1 MNVFQFKHVGK
12 GLFYSGSIADEYN
25 FVYDCGT
32 ACSEQILKNEI
43 SVMNLNSKTDKIDF
57 AVLSHLDGDYFCGFP
72 YLLRIFRIDKIYLPY
87 LGNDRELIRF
97 LIFNAVFKDSLK
109 HDSSK
114 PDSSKH
120 DSSKPDSLKSAG
132 EFGAKAELYAF
143 MCKLYDIDIYID
155 VSLPFRMP
163 EHKRFLGAD
172 DADVEFSAEKEKTV
186 IRRYRKLEENKLWT
200 FVFMNKSITK
210 KCFARISEVFS
221 KKFSRYFSDGGS
233 VESGGSVGD
242 ISGDSGDNTG
252 NFDGSVGNN
261 TGNFDCGSVGDNT
274 DNFDCG
280 SVGDNI
286 GKKAFDSASFE
297 SYLFGQVQT
306 PEGFARLR
314 ETYEE
319 ILKSVG
325 APQNLVC
332 NLLIHYPKKPL
343 CKMYLCEYK
352 TVSRSYMQSPIHQ
365 IDGTISVLLGDVG
378 VDRMLEEQL
387 YNCGNFS
394 LCGGVLQIPY
404 VSVRE
409 ERVETV
415 SLTRTFK
422 AFVLAADNGTAF
434 KIGRSV
440 LPSLIMHPNKQIKVA
455 TQSTGITYFVE

>member
-97 LIFNAVFKDSLK
+97 LIFNAVFKDS
-109 HDSSK
+109 SK
-114 PDSSKH
+114 PDSSKF
-120 DSSKPDSLKSAG
+120 AG

-252 NFDGSVGNN
+252 NFDGSVG
-261 TGNFDCGSVGDNT
+261 
-274 DNFDCG
+274 
-280 SVGDNI
+280 DNI

-319 ILKSVG
+319 ILESVG